1 MASDKAILTN
11 YEIYLRTTAGLAEGT
26 IETYLRECRKFQVF
40 LEAAGESTLEAS
52 TGDLIDYLVRR
63 QTEDIDKRTSAKILS
78 TLRSLFGFLVLERY
92 RADNPA
98 DGIDGPKL
106 DKKLPKVL
114 SIEAVEE
121 FLKAIDISKPM
132 GLRDRALFE
141 LIYSSGLRIS
151 EALGLT
157 TGHLFL
163 RERLL
168 RVTGKGDKERIA
180 PLGEEAAHWL
190 HRYLNEARPRL
201 VKPGKND
208 HRVFLSRRGTGIS
221 RKGVWKRFKE
231 IAAAA
236 GLEAKVHT
244 LRHSFATHLL
254 QGGADLR
261 AVQELL
267 GHADISTTQIYTHL
281 DGEELKGYHQKYHPR
296 G

>member
-1 MASDKAILTN
+1 MASDKALLTN
-11 YEIYLRTTAGLAEGT
+11 YEIYLRTTAGLAGGT
-26 IETYLRECRKFQVF
+26 VETYLRECRKFLGF
-40 LEAAGESTLEAS
+40 LESAGESMLAAS
-52 TGDLIDYLVRR
+52 TGTLLDYLVRR
-63 QTEDIDKRTSAKILS
+63 QMEDIDKRTSAKILS

-98 DGIDGPKL
+98 DGIDGPRL
-106 DKKLPKVL
+106 DKRLPKVL

-121 FLKAIDISKPM
+121 FLDAVDTSKPT

-151 EALGLT
+151 EAVGLT
-157 TGHLFL
+157 TGQLFL
-163 RERLL
+163 EERLL
-168 RVTGKGDKERIA
+168 RVTGKGDKERIV
-180 PLGEEAAHWL
+180 PLGGEAAHWL
-190 HRYLNEARPRL
+190 RRYLNEARPRL

-208 HRVFLSRRGTGIS
+208 HRLFLSQRGNGIS

-231 IAAAA
+231 VTAAA
-236 GLEAKVHT
+236 GLQAKVHT

-254 QGGADLR
+254 QGGANLR

-281 DGEELKGYHQKYHPR
+281 DGEELKGYHEKYHPR